1 MSVTKDDMNGSLR
14 KVSCEAIHHC
24 SADAVCLPNV
34 RFRAWIKIIHYG
46 IKTELL
52 KSLMAG
58 YTNHYAIKDWTEDY
72 RADISIEGCCRAGE
86 ITGRCT
92 TGRVLTKK
100 KNLT

>member
-1 MSVTKDDMNGSLR
+1 MLAKCQIPCLDKDYTLR
-14 KVSCEAIHHC
+14 
-24 SADAVCLPNV
+24 D
-34 RFRAWIKIIHYG
+34 KILN
-46 IKTELL
+46 TELL
-52 KSLMAG
+52 KSLMAC